1 MSSLG
6 FLDIVYLGAEFV
18 WASGMMTRGSLHTV
32 RCTKWANYFS
42 RWTRGIV
49 LLILNVVKTK
59 QSKTKLDYSCKPQK
73 AYEGK
78 DSGVNKAAS
87 FSGEGTLFT
96 LLSHLPTHH

>member
-1 MSSLG
+1 M
-6 FLDIVYLGAEFV
+6 
-18 WASGMMTRGSLHTV
+18 
-32 RCTKWANYFS
+32 
-42 RWTRGIV
+42 
-49 LLILNVVKTK
+49 LILNVVKTK